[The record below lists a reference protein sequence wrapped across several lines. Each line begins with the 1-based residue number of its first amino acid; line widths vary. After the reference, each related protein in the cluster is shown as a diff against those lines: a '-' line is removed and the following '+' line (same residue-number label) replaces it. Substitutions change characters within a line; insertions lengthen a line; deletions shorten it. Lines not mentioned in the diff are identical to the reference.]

1 MLSAL
6 HNALFGLS
14 AIPSTIVSVAIM
26 LFVGFLMTRI
36 GKLLRLPNVS
46 AYIIAGI
53 LVGPFVLNLIPDQVI
68 DGMGF
73 IPDIAL
79 AFIAFSTGEFFR
91 FSVLKQSGAKTVII
105 MLLEASL
112 ASVLVF
118 LLARVILHLNFA
130 FSIVLASLASVSSLT
145 STMMTIR
152 QTGAKGEF
160 VTNLLQVVALDNIF
174 SLFAYGIAISVA
186 MSVVTGTNSFRFW
199 DIARPI
205 LINLVVMVVGCL
217 FGCLMKFM
225 MPKKRSTD
233 NRLII
238 SVGLLFAFCSICS
251 IINVSPLLGCMAMG
265 TVYINITDDDKL
277 FKQLNYFSP
286 PLLLLYFVRSG
297 ASLNMKVLFGKVAA
311 FGTMPIVVIGI
322 LYLVFRVLGK
332 YFGAFLGSLLSN
344 RSPKVRNHLGLALI
358 PQSSVAIGLA
368 TLGARSFESLG
379 TESGA
384 MMADALLAI
393 VLAASVLHELIGP
406 STAKAALY
414 LSRSY
419 SDKLED
425 LVQVEEKTP
434 EGEQKAPVELLI
446 ERIHAIQQTL
456 PPPSIAAE
464 NEKAFTEAAEEHL
477 DAMIHSQ
484 RHQRH
489 FRRR

>member
-1 MLSAL
+1 MLSAI
-6 HNALFGLS
+6 HNSLFGLTT
-14 AIPSTIVSVAIM
+14 IPSTIVSVAIM
-26 LFVGFLMTRI
+26 VLAGFLMTRL

-53 LVGPFVLNLIPDQVI
+53 LIGPFVLDLIPDTVI

-73 IPDIAL
+73 IPDLAL

-91 FSVLKQSGAKTVII
+91 FSVLKKSGAKTVII
-105 MLLEASL
+105 MLMEATL

-118 LLARVILHLNFA
+118 VLARAILHLNIA

-186 MSVVTGTNSFRFW
+186 MTIVTGTNSFNAW

-205 LINLVVMVVGCL
+205 LINLAVMLVGCL
-217 FGCLMKFM
+217 FGVLMKIM

-238 SVGLLFAFCSICS
+238 SVGILFAFCSICS

-297 ASLNMKVLFGKVAA
+297 ASLNMKVLFGKVGA
-311 FGTMPIVVIGI
+311 FGATPIVVIGI
-322 LYLVFRVLGK
+322 LYLVFRVCGK
-332 YFGAFLGSLLSN
+332 YLGAFLGSLASR
-344 RSPKVRNHLGLALI
+344 RSPKVRNYLGMALI

-368 TLGARSFESLG
+368 TLAQRSFESIG
-379 TESGA
+379 TEEGFI
-384 MMADALLAI
+384 MADALLAM

-414 LSRSY
+414 LSGSY

-425 LVQVEEKTP
+425 LVQVDEKTP
-434 EGEQKAPVELLI
+434 DGIPKPPVELLI

-456 PPPSIAAE
+456 PTPTLAAE
-464 NEKAFTEAAEEHL
+464 NEKAFTEAAEEHHE
-477 DAMIHSQ
+477 AIFQ
-484 RHQRH
+484 RRQRRH
-489 FRRR
+489 WSRR

>member
-1 MLSAL
+1 MFTAL
-6 HNALFGLS
+6 HNALFGLPTI
-14 AIPSTIVSVAIM
+14 ASTIVTVAIM
-26 LFVGFLMTRI
+26 IFAGFLMTRI

-53 LVGPFVLNLIPDQVI
+53 LIGPFVLNLVPESII
-68 DGMGF
+68 DGMAF

-105 MLLEASL
+105 MLMEASL

-118 LLARVILHLNFA
+118 LLARAILHLNFA
-130 FSIVLASLASVSSLT
+130 FAIVLASLASVSSLT

-186 MSVVTGTNSFRFW
+186 MSVVTGTNSFNAW

-205 LINLVVMVVGCL
+205 LINLAVMLVGCS
-217 FGCLMKFM
+217 FGVLMKYM

-238 SVGLLFAFCSICS
+238 SVGLLFAFCSICT
-251 IINVSPLLGCMAMG
+251 IVNVSPLLGCMAMG

-297 ASLNMKVLFGKVAA
+297 ASLNMKVLFGRVEA
-311 FGTMPIVVIGI
+311 FGATPIIVIGI

-332 YFGAFLGSLLSN
+332 YVGSFLGSLAA
-344 RSPKVRNHLGLALI
+344 RRKPQVRNYLGLALI

-379 TESGA
+379 TESGT
-384 MMADALLAI
+384 MMADALLAMI
-393 VLAASVLHELIGP
+393 LAASVLHELIGP

-414 LSRSY
+414 LSGSY

-446 ERIHAIQQTL
+446 ERIRAIQQTL
-456 PPPSIAAE
+456 PPPTIAAE
-464 NEKAFTEAAEEHL
+464 NEAAFTEAAEEHYE
-477 DAMIHSQ
+477 AMIQ
-484 RHQRH
+484 NRRKRHINSR
-489 FRRR
+489 

>member
-1 MLSAL
+1 MLSAI

-26 LFVGFLMTRI
+26 VFAGFLMTRL

-53 LVGPFVLNLIPDQVI
+53 LIGPFVLDLVPGTVI
-68 DGMGF
+68 DGMAF
-73 IPDIAL
+73 VPDIAL

-118 LLARVILHLNFA
+118 ILAQTILHLNFA

-199 DIARPI
+199 DIAKPI
-205 LINLVVMVVGCL
+205 LVNLAVMVVGCL
-217 FGCLMKFM
+217 FGVLMKYM

-286 PLLLLYFVRSG
+286 PILLLYFVRSG

-311 FGTMPIVVIGI
+311 FGSMPIVVIGI

-332 YFGAFLGSLLSN
+332 YFGSFLGCLASR
-344 RSPKVRNHLGLALI
+344 RSPKVRNYLGLALI

-368 TLGARSFESLG
+368 TLGARSFEALG

-414 LSRSY
+414 LSGSY

-425 LVQVEEKTP
+425 LVQVEETKP
-434 EGEQKAPVELLI
+434 DGQQKAPVELLI

-464 NEKAFTEAAEEHL
+464 NEKAFTEAAEEHM
-477 DAMIHSQ
+477 DAV
-484 RHQRH
+484 
-489 FRRR
+489 FGNRRRRRTRR

>member
-1 MLSAL
+1 MLSVL
-6 HNALFGLS
+6 QEKLFGLPTIS
-14 AIPSTIVSVAIM
+14 STIITIAIM
-26 LFVGFLMTRI
+26 VFAGFLMTRI

-53 LVGPFVLNLIPDQVI
+53 LIGPFVLNLVPEAVI
-68 DGMGF
+68 GGMGF

-91 FSVLKQSGAKTVII
+91 FSVLKQSGAKTVVI
-105 MLLEASL
+105 MLMEASL

-118 LLARVILHLNFA
+118 ILARAILHLNFA

-186 MSVVTGTNSFRFW
+186 MSVVTGTNSFNAW
-199 DIARPI
+199 DIAKPI
-205 LINLVVMVVGCL
+205 LINLAVMAVGCL
-217 FGCLMKFM
+217 FGVLMKSM

-238 SVGLLFAFCSICS
+238 SVGLLFAFCSICT

-265 TVYINITDDDKL
+265 TVYVNITDDDKL

-297 ASLNMKVLFGKVAA
+297 ASLNMKILFGRVDA
-311 FGTMPIVVIGI
+311 FGAMPIVVIGI
-322 LYLVFRVLGK
+322 LYLVFRVFGK
-332 YFGAFLGSLLSN
+332 YIGAFLGSLASR
-344 RSPKVRNHLGLALI
+344 RSPKVRNYLGLALI

-368 TLGARSFESLG
+368 TLGARSFESIPN
-379 TESGA
+379 ESGK

-414 LSRSY
+414 LSGSY

-434 EGEQKAPVELLI
+434 DGTQKAPVELLI

-456 PPPSIAAE
+456 PPPTITAE

-477 DAMIHSQ
+477 EAMIHSQ
-484 RHQRH
+484 QH
-489 FRRR
+489 RRKRR